1 MTRAPQRRRTTAA
14 LLGTGLAL
22 VLGLSG
28 CGENSIEDYCAELS
42 ANRTALADMID
53 SESPAA
59 LLDNLPLLRGLADK
73 APEDLADEWRVF
85 VGALDDLEKALDDAG
100 VKAREFGDG
109 TFPADVSASD
119 RERIVAAANE
129 IRSDDVVA
137 AAAGIEQQGRDVC
150 KVNLGL

>member
-1 MTRAPQRRRTTAA
+1 MLAA
-14 LLGTGLAL
+14 LLAL
-22 VLGLSG
+22 LLGLSG
-28 CGENSIEDYCAELS
+28 CGGNSIEDYCAELS

-59 LLDNLPLLRGLADK
+59 LLDNLPLLRDLAEQS
-73 APEDLADEWRVF
+73 PEDLADEWRVF
-85 VGALDDLEKALDDAG
+85 VGALDDLDNALDDAG
-100 VKAREFGDG
+100 VRAEDVGDG
-109 TFPADVSASD
+109 TFPADVDAAE

-129 IRSDDVVA
+129 IRGDDVVA